1 MKHGALMCYYSDF
14 CQEYD
19 KIDCSDISQNCHI
32 IQGLNMSGR

>member
-19 KIDCSDISQNCHI
+19 KIVVIFLKIVILFKD
-32 IQGLNMSGR
+32 